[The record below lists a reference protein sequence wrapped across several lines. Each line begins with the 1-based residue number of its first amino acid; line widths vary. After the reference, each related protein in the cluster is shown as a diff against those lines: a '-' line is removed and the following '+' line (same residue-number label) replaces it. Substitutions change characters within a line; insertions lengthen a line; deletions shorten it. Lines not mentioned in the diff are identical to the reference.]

1 MRGFMKLV
9 IPKGDFAGYIFDLD
23 GTLVDTMPLHYA
35 AWRETL
41 RRGGLGR
48 DLEEDYFYS
57 LGGVPTRLVAQ
68 RVGEHYGVKL
78 DAAQIAHVKEGIYL
92 ERLREAK
99 LITPVVE
106 FARRVAKTHPVA
118 VVTGGMPDVAQ
129 QVLKR
134 AGLDTLFRIVVT
146 PADVPSG
153 RGKPA
158 PDMFLFAARRMIV
171 APERCLVFE
180 DAEPGIVGARAAG
193 MQVVLVPSR
202 QLTRIQAA

>member
-1 MRGFMKLV
+1 LRGFMKLV

-35 AWRETL
+35 AWREAL

-57 LGGVPTRLVAQ
+57 LGGVPTQLVAQ

-78 DAAQIAHVKEGIYL
+78 DAARIAHVKEGIYL
-92 ERLREAK
+92 GRLREAK
-99 LITPVVE
+99 LITPVVA

-118 VVTGGMPDVAQ
+118 VVTGGMPEVAQ
-129 QVLKR
+129 RALQR

-146 PADVPSG
+146 PADVPSS

-158 PDMFLFAARRMIV
+158 PDMFLFAARRMGV

-193 MQVVLVPSR
+193 MPVVLVPSR
-202 QLTRIQAA
+202 QLTRIPAA

>member
-1 MRGFMKLV
+1 MKLV
-9 IPKGDFAGYIFDLD
+9 IPAGDFAGYLFDLD

-35 AWRETL
+35 AWREAL

-48 DLEEDYFYS
+48 ELKEDYFYS

-68 RVGEHYGVKL
+68 RIGEHYGVKL
-78 DAAQIAHVKEGIYL
+78 DAEKVEHVKEGLYL
-92 ERLREAK
+92 EWLRDAK
-99 LITPVVE
+99 LITPVVA

-118 VVTGGMPDVAQ
+118 VVTGGMPNVARSALQ
-129 QVLKR
+129 LT
-134 AGLDTLFRIVVT
+134 GLDALFHIVVT

-158 PDMFLFAARRMIV
+158 PDMFLIAARRMGV

-180 DAEPGIVGARAAG
+180 DAEPGIAGARAAG
-193 MQVVLVPSR
+193 MQVVFVPSR
-202 QLTRIQAA
+202 QHPRISTA